1 MAKTDIKRS
10 PASLIGGILIAV
22 VIFVLWVLIFWEPS
36 ALEIVA
42 GAVVAA
48 VVGVWTRLANL

>member
-1 MAKTDIKRS
+1 MPKTDIKRS

-42 GAVVAA
+42 GALVAA